1 MAHYEIDSF
10 VIKFKH
16 LWCAGN
22 KATLKIEAVDGQAFV
37 ILTAGLGHPPPHA
50 PGPHVPGQPPRQHRG
65 PAYLRRQE
73 RRKAAVKAADSLPS
87 PIVEVEDVVDA
98 AKADDTSETEA
109 EKAGSSET
117 SEEKT
122 TTAEKALVDFSCLI
136 CDFESN
142 WANGLKIHMAKKHAN
157 LEQVDGND
165 TVLEDIE
172 DDYTEHYW
180 KTGKLGTIYQTYL
193 DVNEIIKSSNLSE
206 ESKDDEIAKALEAR
220 KFAFGS
226 HYQHVPPWNLKK

>member
-1 MAHYEIDSF
+1 
-10 VIKFKH
+10 
-16 LWCAGN
+16 
-22 KATLKIEAVDGQAFV
+22 
-37 ILTAGLGHPPPHA
+37 
-50 PGPHVPGQPPRQHRG
+50 
-65 PAYLRRQE
+65 
-73 RRKAAVKAADSLPS
+73 
-87 PIVEVEDVVDA
+87 
-98 AKADDTSETEA
+98 
-109 EKAGSSET
+109 
-117 SEEKT
+117 
-122 TTAEKALVDFSCLI
+122 
-136 CDFESN
+136 
-142 WANGLKIHMAKKHAN
+142 MAKKHAN

-180 KTGKLGTIYQTYL
+180 KNGKLGTIYQTYL